1 MVISNDAQPYENV
14 NTGRNGY
21 EISRNLKLME
31 ESPAPV
37 VAYYSAIPDVVAE
50 YDNITGDEIRP
61 QHWNTGKYNTEDD
74 PYTEI
79 EMEGYINMRGLNEVD
94 ESF

>member
-1 MVISNDAQPYENV
+1 
-14 NTGRNGY
+14 
-21 EISRNLKLME
+21 ME

-37 VAYYSAIPDVVAE
+37 VAYYSVIPDVVAE

-79 EMEGYINMRGLNEVD
+79 EMEGYVNMCGFNEED